1 MHSKQTQK
9 YFSNIL
15 LIFFIFIF
23 CFFLAISNTHYS
35 STIDEALLIS
45 NKVTIP
51 DNNSPQLILLKKSI
65 TIVSYLQSLL
75 LKLDLDIFRISQITL
90 LISSLFFFSGIYLV
104 VLNLLKSVFS
114 KNLRIVSFLFTVLVF
129 IFDSHLPHTDYPNA
143 FFSDATSGIF
153 SIALST
159 LIFGLIAGGKNKSVV
174 FFSILLI
181 FIHPIQGLWIS
192 GILLLTYILI
202 IFLSEKKITYKKIKR
217 IIFIFFIL
225 TTVFL
230 YYFFSHSN
238 SFVSINE
245 DRNLLEVWLNN
256 WETHRNNIT
265 FNFNYLKI
273 TSLLFLICV
282 IYIFIFKRKNKNLFN
297 FFLSLGLTSSI
308 SSLIYILYKIF
319 YTSLPLFIITPMPTR
334 FINTH
339 SMIAYPV
346 ILMSGL
352 ILVKFISDYLK
363 INKNL
368 PLMIV
373 VIIFSLFTLFD
384 HRYKSLNER
393 FNSIYKNRFESVYNN
408 FFTHLINDDKKKYT
422 TKFWNEFREAVN
434 AQHYTLVTRTTENKS
449 YRFGLKPYIL
459 KPTSFDYVFYS
470 PSSIDQTIKILEE
483 IYDLDF
489 FNDNLVEFTEDHIKT
504 VFENKKNDDWK
515 KIYKN
520 FNVKYVFVP
529 HEWEINLK
537 IKLKNEK
544 FTLYEIE

>member
-1 MHSKQTQK
+1 
-9 YFSNIL
+9 
-15 LIFFIFIF
+15 
-23 CFFLAISNTHYS
+23 
-35 STIDEALLIS
+35 
-45 NKVTIP
+45 
-51 DNNSPQLILLKKSI
+51 
-65 TIVSYLQSLL
+65 
-75 LKLDLDIFRISQITL
+75 
-90 LISSLFFFSGIYLV
+90 
-104 VLNLLKSVFS
+104 
-114 KNLRIVSFLFTVLVF
+114 
-129 IFDSHLPHTDYPNA
+129 
-143 FFSDATSGIF
+143 
-153 SIALST
+153 
-159 LIFGLIAGGKNKSVV
+159 
-174 FFSILLI
+174 
-181 FIHPIQGLWIS
+181 
-192 GILLLTYILI
+192 
-202 IFLSEKKITYKKIKR
+202 
-217 IIFIFFIL
+217 
-225 TTVFL
+225 
-230 YYFFSHSN
+230 
-238 SFVSINE
+238 
-245 DRNLLEVWLNN
+245 
-256 WETHRNNIT
+256 
-265 FNFNYLKI
+265 
-273 TSLLFLICV
+273 
-282 IYIFIFKRKNKNLFN
+282 
-297 FFLSLGLTSSI
+297 
-308 SSLIYILYKIF
+308 
-319 YTSLPLFIITPMPTR
+319 MPTR

-384 HRYKSLNER
+384 HQYKSLNER

-434 AQHYTLVTRTTENKS
+434 AQHYTLVTRTTEDKS